1 MSPVCK
7 RFSEVISNY
16 QTRSNIWES
25 DVPFFFQ
32 NLHQELEA
40 KFYEDTFD
48 WNQVRNNDAA
58 GLLKMFIREL
68 PSPLFTVEYL
78 PAFITLVESK

>member
-1 MSPVCK
+1 MPVVCK
-7 RFSEVISNY
+7 KISEVISDC
-16 QTRSNIWES
+16 QVRRKDWRS
-25 DVPFFFQ
+25 DVPLIFQ

-48 WNQVRNNDAA
+48 WDQVRNNDAA

-78 PAFITLVESK
+78 PAFITLVESR